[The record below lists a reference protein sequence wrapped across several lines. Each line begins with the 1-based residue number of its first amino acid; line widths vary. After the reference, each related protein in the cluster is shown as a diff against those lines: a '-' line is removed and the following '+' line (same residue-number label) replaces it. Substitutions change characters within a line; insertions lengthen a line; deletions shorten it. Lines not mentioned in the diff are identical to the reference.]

1 MPAFV
6 ILEHMANGLLVGAY
20 YIVLALG
27 LSLIFSLGGVV
38 NLAHGAFYALG
49 AYLAYEIQRRLGFAG
64 AMALSPIGVALI
76 GVAIERLAIRR
87 FYRQDP
93 GLALLFTFGLAMAA
107 EQSLRLIWGATGLPF
122 GIPEALRGQV
132 FLGDFIYSRYRIAV
146 LAVSAAAVTGCWLL
160 LNKTSFGLVVRAG
173 TRDPEMVRALGI
185 ALSPI
190 LTAIFAL
197 GVGLA
202 GLAGVHPAMGTEIL
216 VAAFVIVVIGGLG
229 SFWGVVW
236 AGLIVGVVRGLTV
249 LFYPPAA
256 EASMYALMVLVLL
269 VRPRGL
275 MGQGFNLLLGYT
287 GLLSFG
293 HGAFFGLAA
302 YAAALV
308 QIHYLPGHVLA
319 PIALGTFFAAAMGLI
334 VGFLAL
340 RRRGVY
346 FSLLTLAFTA
356 LIFSVA
362 FRWTAL
368 TGGENGLRGISR
380 RSLLG
385 LPVESQFAFYY
396 LTAAIVLLV
405 ARALW
410 RVVHSPLG
418 RVLLAIRDNER
429 RARFLGYP
437 VQRYKLIAFTLS
449 AAVTGLGGC
458 LFTFLKVFASADQV
472 HVAFSGEIVAMT
484 IVGGMGHFLGPALG
498 SAFFILFRELL
509 SEHTASWQFWFGLMF
524 MAFILFSP
532 SGLIGLG
539 ERLLRP
545 FRRRAEEAAAMAAR
559 LTPRPATEVPDFLRG
574 AAPAAGPLLDCRMVT
589 KRFGDFTAVDS
600 VDLTLADR
608 RLHALIGPNGAGK
621 TTLFNAVSGMYPPD
635 GGSIVLDGRRIDG
648 LPPERVVG
656 QGIARSFQITN
667 LFPSLT
673 LFENLRLA
681 VQARDPRRFNCW
693 RPSTSLTRVNEET
706 RALVRFLGLEGLAQV
721 PASSLSYGGQRLLE
735 LGLPL
740 AACPRVLLLDEPLA
754 GLAAAERERI
764 TALLH

>member
-1 MPAFV
+1 MPLFV
-6 ILEHMANGLLVGAY
+6 ILEQMANGLLVGAY

-49 AYLAYEIQRRLGFAG
+49 AYLGYEIQRRLGFGG

-87 FYRQDP
+87 FYKEDPRLALSHRGAGGVGGGRDRLLAPAQQDRLRPGRPRRHARSRDGARARHRAEPHPDGDLRSRGRVGRPGRSDVGAAGRRAPGHGHGDPRRRLRHRRDRRARQLLGRGVGGADRRRRP
-93 GLALLFTFGLAMAA
+93 RAHGALLSAGGRGLDVRSHGPRPARAAPRAHGRALRAFRMSVVARLRHPLVALAAALLLLPQAMRAIGMTEGLAT
-107 EQSLRLIWGATGLPF
+107 E
-122 GIPEALRGQV
+122 V
-132 FLGDFIYSRYRIAV
+132 
-146 LAVSAAAVTGCWLL
+146 
-160 LNKTSFGLVVRAG
+160 
-173 TRDPEMVRALGI
+173 
-185 ALSPI
+185 
-190 LTAIFAL
+190 AIFAL
-197 GVGLA
+197 VGL
-202 GLAGVHPAMGTEIL
+202 
-216 VAAFVIVVIGGLG
+216 
-229 SFWGVVW
+229 
-236 AGLIVGVVRGLTV
+236 
-249 LFYPPAA
+249 
-256 EASMYALMVLVLL
+256 
-269 VRPRGL
+269 
-275 MGQGFNLLLGYT
+275 GFNLLLGYT

-302 YAAALV
+302 YAAALL
-308 QIHYLPGHVLA
+308 QIHYLPGHVLV
-319 PIALGTFFAAAMGLI
+319 PIVFGTLFAALMGL
-334 VGFLAL
+334 VLGFLAL

-356 LIFSVA
+356 LIFSVVY
-362 FRWTAL
+362 RWTTV
-368 TGGENGLRGISR
+368 TGGENGLRGITR

-385 LPVESQFAFYY
+385 LPIESQLAFYY

-405 ARALW
+405 AWALW

-437 VQRYKLIAFTLS
+437 VQRYKLIAFPLS
-449 AAVTGLGGC
+449 ATVTGLGGC
-458 LFTFLKVFASADQV
+458 PCAFLKVFAAADLV

-524 MAFILFSP
+524 MGFILFSP

-545 FRRRAEEAAAMAAR
+545 FRRRDEEAAGMAAR

-574 AAPAAGPLLDCRMVT
+574 VASAAGTLLDCRMVT

-600 VDLTLADR
+600 VDLALADR

-635 GGSIVLDGRRIDG
+635 GGSIVFAGRRIDG
-648 LPPERVVG
+648 LSPERVVG

-667 LFPSLT
+667 LL
-673 LFENLRLA
+673 
-681 VQARDPRRFNCW
+681 
-693 RPSTSLTRVNEET
+693 
-706 RALVRFLGLEGLAQV
+706 
-721 PASSLSYGGQRLLE
+721 
-735 LGLPL
+735 
-740 AACPRVLLLDEPLA
+740 
-754 GLAAAERERI
+754 
-764 TALLH
+764 